1 MGDATTPT
9 HASPMRREVPVML
22 AFAVFVGIGIATVL
36 VPALSDDA
44 HDEERN
50 AGTQGAQTTAGASTG
65 AGAAAAPATP
75 PALPPD
81 ALPRAPQPAPP
92 TQPVGP

>member
-1 MGDATTPT
+1 MGDVTTPT
-9 HASPMRREVPVML
+9 HASPMRREVPVMI

-36 VPALSDDA
+36 VPALTDDA

-50 AGTQGAQTTAGASTG
+50 AGTQSAQTTAGTG
-65 AGAAAAPATP
+65 ATPGAAPPAAAPP
-75 PALPPD
+75 SALPPD
-81 ALPRAPQPAPP
+81 VPQPAPP

>member
-1 MGDATTPT
+1 MSGMSDATPT
-9 HASPMRREVPVML
+9 TRTSPMRREVLVMV
-22 AFAVFVGIGIATVL
+22 AFAVFVWIGVATVL
-36 VPALSDDA
+36 VPALADDA

-50 AGTQGAQTTAGASTG
+50 EATRGAQSP
-65 AGAAAAPATP
+65 GAAGDTGT

-81 ALPRAPQPAPP
+81 APRPAPP

>member
-1 MGDATTPT
+1 MSDATTPMPT
-9 HASPMRREVPVML
+9 RTSPVRREVPVII

-50 AGTQGAQTTAGASTG
+50 AGAQSAQTTAGTG
-65 AGAAAAPATP
+65 ATPGAAPPAAAPP

-81 ALPRAPQPAPP
+81 VPQPAPP